1 MQKDI
6 GIKRRYAFW
15 LPVALVF
22 TALTILLS
30 ISACSKIPRIE
41 DLQPRQSALTSRV
54 YTSNGELIAT
64 FHAEENRILI
74 DSSQIPQY
82 MKDALVATE
91 DKSFYEHP
99 GISIKAII
107 RALIADIL
115 HRQIVQGGSTITQQY
130 VKNVYL
136 TNEKTLTRKFN
147 EALVAY
153 QLEKNFSKDKILE
166 MYLNTIYYGQG
177 AYGVQVAAQTYF
189 GVDAKDMNLAQ
200 CALLAA
206 LPKSPNEYNPFI
218 NIQKANE
225 RRNFVL
231 GEMLKENYI
240 TQEDYEN
247 AVNTPIRVS
256 AKPTDQDF
264 GIAPYFV
271 EYIKQQ
277 MIERYGAEEVFK
289 GGIQIYTTLDIDMQ
303 TAAEKAI
310 SEVLFEPS
318 DPSSALVAI
327 DPSNGYIRA
336 MVGGRDFA
344 QYKFNLASQGK
355 RQPGSAFKPF
365 VLVAAIE
372 AGFPPTKTYPAN
384 GPITIDLGSQQWKVD
399 NYGGEKFDEK
409 LNLIDATK
417 KSVNVVF
424 AQLIMDV
431 NPQKVVDVAKRMGIT
446 SELESNPAIALGGL
460 TYGVTP
466 LEMANA
472 FATLASQGIH
482 HETIAILKVTDQ
494 QGNIIDEFTPTSN
507 QVLDDTTSYLTT
519 QILQKVILEG
529 TGRNADIGRPAAG
542 KTGTTQNHQD
552 AWFIGYTPDL
562 ATAVWMG
569 YPEASIPMERLRDR
583 AVVGGTYPAEIWK
596 KFMMEALKNVE
607 PKNFPNPSKQLVE
620 LEICSES
627 GQLFGPFCPEENK
640 TKAIFA
646 EGKEPK
652 VFCELHNTIEMPDLI
667 GMDRDE
673 AEKMLND
680 LKINYVVDREYD
692 DTQDEGEVFKQ
703 EPEPEAE
710 LKAIDG
716 QAPSVLIYVSKGP
729 NTVATLPSITGL
741 SEGEAV
747 SLLSTNG
754 YNNVSIEYQFN
765 TSVVKGIV
773 FLQSPEANSQVDK
786 SSTIYLLV
794 SKGSGVQVPNV
805 AGLNITDATAQLT
818 NAGIGT
824 VNITYQNSDDFAKDT
839 VISQDI
845 APGVLLEPPVTIN
858 LVISKGKAVMVPD
871 LTGKTELDAIA
882 ALTNAGLAYEVIREI
897 DPTMPPENQTVYW
910 QEPAAGTLLSQG
922 DIVKFKVNISP

>member
-1 MQKDI
+1 MQKSI
-6 GIKRRYAFW
+6 TLQIKYRVWIITAT
-15 LPVALVF
+15 LF
-22 TALTILLS
+22 TVLALTLLV
-30 ISACSKIPRIE
+30 SACSNIPSIE

-54 YTSNGELIAT
+54 YASNGELIAT

-82 MKDALVATE
+82 MKDAIVATE

-99 GISIKAII
+99 GISIRAII

-147 EALVAY
+147 EAVVAY

-166 MYLNTIYYGQG
+166 MYLNTIYFGQG

-189 GVDAKDMNLAQ
+189 GVNAKDMNLAQ
-200 CALLAA
+200 CSLLAA
-206 LPKSPNEYNPFI
+206 LPKSPNEYNPFV
-218 NIQKANE
+218 NMQKARD

-231 GEMLKENYI
+231 GEMLKESYI
-240 TQEDYEN
+240 TNVEYEN
-247 AVNTPIRVS
+247 AIETPIKTPNR
-256 AKPTDQDF
+256 PTDEDF
-264 GIAPYFV
+264 GKAPYFV
-271 EYIKQQ
+271 EFIKQQ
-277 MIERYGAEEVFK
+277 LIDKYGTEEVFK
-289 GGIQIYTTLDIDMQ
+289 GGMQIYTTLDINMQ
-303 TAAEKAI
+303 DAAEKAI
-310 SEVLFEPS
+310 NEVLFDPS

-327 DPSNGYIRA
+327 DPSNGYIKA

-344 QYKFNLASQGK
+344 LYKFNLASQGK

-372 AGFPPTKTYPAN
+372 SGFPPTKTYPAN

-399 NYGGEKFDEK
+399 NYGGEKFDET

-417 KSVNVVF
+417 KSVNVVY
-424 AQLIMDV
+424 AQLMMDV
-431 NPQKVVDVAKRMGIT
+431 TPEKVVDVAKRMGIT
-446 SELESNPAIALGGL
+446 SDLENNPAIALGGL

-466 LEMANA
+466 LEMASA
-472 FATLASQGIH
+472 YASLVNQGIH
-482 HETIAILKVTDQ
+482 YDPISILNVTDQ
-494 QGNIIDEFTPTSN
+494 QGNIIDEFAPSSS
-507 QVLDDTTSYLTT
+507 QALDDTTSYLTT

-552 AWFIGYTPDL
+552 AWFIGFTPEL
-562 ATAVWMG
+562 AAAVWMG
-569 YPEASIPMERLRDR
+569 YPEANIPMESLRDR
-583 AVVGGTYPAEIWK
+583 AVVGGTFPAEIWK

-607 PKNFPNPSKQLVE
+607 PKDFSKPLKQIVE

-627 GQLFGPFCPEENK
+627 GQLFGPFCPEENR

-652 VFCELHNTIEMPDLI
+652 VFCELHNAIEMPDLL

-673 AEKMLND
+673 AEKMLSD
-680 LKINYVVDREYD
+680 LRINYVVDREYD

-703 EPEPEAE
+703 EPEPGAE

-729 NTVATLPSITGL
+729 NPVATLPSVIGL
-741 SEGEAV
+741 SEGEAI

-765 TSVVKGIV
+765 ISIVKGIV
-773 FLQSPEANSQVDK
+773 FLQSPEAGSQVDK
-786 SSTIYLLV
+786 SSAIYLVV

-805 AGLNITDATAQLT
+805 VGLNITDATAQLT

-824 VNITYQNSDDFAKDT
+824 INVTQQNSNEFTKNT

-845 APGVLLEPPVTIN
+845 APGTLLESPVTIN
-858 LVISKGKAVMVPD
+858 LVVSKGKAVIAPD
-871 LTGKTELDAIA
+871 LTGKTEQEAIT
-882 ALTNAGLAYEVIREI
+882 ALTDIGLIYELIREI
-897 DPTMPPENQTVYW
+897 NPVIPPENQIVYW
-910 QEPAAGTLLSQG
+910 QDPPAGVSLTEG
-922 DIVKFKVNISP
+922 DLVKFKVNASP